1 MVSKSSRLEM
11 MTALAR
17 IVSANIASEIP
28 SRVYGR
34 LRQSIRYIVTSDR
47 VIVYSTYY
55 WARWVNDGRGA
66 IEADPGKFLIFFED
80 PKDDP
85 RIKAGYPRKPEQ
97 VKRLTR
103 RQLRKAREEGQLIE
117 TESVGPA
124 PGLKFLERG
133 IQKSRL
139 EVPQKLQKLVQGDVR
154 RLIRRSRNKITVRL

>member
-1 MVSKSSRLEM
+1 MASKSSRLAM

-28 SRVYGR
+28 TRTYGR
-34 LRQSIRYIVTSDR
+34 LKQSIRYIVTSDR

-55 WARWVNDGRGA
+55 WARWVNDGRGP

-124 PGLKFLERG
+124 EGLKFLERG

-139 EVPQKLQKLVQGDVR
+139 EVPPKLQELVQGDVR